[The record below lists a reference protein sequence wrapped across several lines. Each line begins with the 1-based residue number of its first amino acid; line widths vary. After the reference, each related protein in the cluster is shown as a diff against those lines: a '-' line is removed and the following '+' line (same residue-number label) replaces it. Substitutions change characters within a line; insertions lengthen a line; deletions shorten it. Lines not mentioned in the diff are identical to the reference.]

1 MSTATQEQRITLTE
15 KDVAQMLGVSD
26 RTVWQLRKDGKI
38 RCIKIGASVRYTRAE
53 VDRFIEAQMTPLSD
67 PVNEGNP
74 GE

>member
-38 RCIKIGASVRYTRAE
+38 RCIKIGASVKYTRANRGTYMILFAC
-53 VDRFIEAQMTPLSD
+53 VLVKYFPMR
-67 PVNEGNP
+67 EGV
-74 GE
+74 